1 MSAAAGLTKNTR
13 PVVPS
18 IGVGVGVGV
27 GGGVG
32 VGVAAPLPTS
42 VMFRSTAAL
51 PPGVAVKPKV
61 VEPPAASEPF
71 QLSLRTV

>member
-1 MSAAAGLTKNTR
+1 MSAAAGLTRNTR

-18 IGVGVGVGV
+18 IGV
-27 GGGVG
+27 GVG